1 MHIKS
6 INTLQ
11 QHWHAFPKKP
21 YILLCI
27 YLFITSKLQNKHCY
41 LDQNMFNIFGS
52 GETPKRS
59 EIKKKC
65 SKPQNAKIS
74 KASFRCCGLGHFDS
88 GHFGFRT
95 CFPSV
100 VHSICSVCK
109 PAFCSSDQQ
118 CLGYSGFTFRFQ
130 CRNNLCMPSQ
140 DIYTQVRIFP
150 FLLSFF
156 ILKKFHP
163 SPVSILQFI
172 FADRGNTT

>member
-95 CFPSV
+95 FCPHFSWRREW
-100 VHSICSVCK
+100 CSVQFRTATANELPNKFMSPK
-109 PAFCSSDQQ
+109 PFWCFYHVCQIAYIWTRACPISEILDWF
-118 CLGYSGFTFRFQ
+118 
-130 CRNNLCMPSQ
+130 
-140 DIYTQVRIFP
+140 IY
-150 FLLSFF
+150 
-156 ILKKFHP
+156 
-163 SPVSILQFI
+163 
-172 FADRGNTT
+172 